1 MDTVGLPTNTALSH
15 NLIENQKQ
23 SQNLLFTNTT
33 TDKNIMSTFYTIS
46 LSLSAF
52 LCTVV
57 FGKMLV
63 FDTVIMPGI
72 SLLDDVSFLRAF
84 QVIDGR
90 IQSNEPVF
98 VSVWVGSVISLLV
111 TASCAILA
119 LIQADRLAVLLVSTV
134 AWLVCN
140 WTTFTI
146 NVPLNNRVKV
156 LDLAKMDDMT
166 AFMER
171 QEFETPWRKW
181 HRFRVVIFGMVSLA
195 LTSLLAL
202 SN

>member
-1 MDTVGLPTNTALSH
+1 
-15 NLIENQKQ
+15 
-23 SQNLLFTNTT
+23 
-33 TDKNIMSTFYTIS
+33 MSTFYSIS
-46 LSLSAF
+46 LLLSAF

-63 FDTVIMPGI
+63 FETVVMPGI
-72 SLLDDVSFLRAF
+72 AQLDDGSFLRAF

-111 TASCAILA
+111 TASCGILA
-119 LIQADRLAVLLVSTV
+119 LIQADRLAVLVVSTV

-156 LDLAKMDDMT
+156 LDLTKMDDEET
-166 AFMER
+166 FMER
-171 QEFETPWRKW
+171 QLFETTWRKW
-181 HRFRVVIFGMVSLA
+181 HRVRVVIFGLVSLA
-195 LTSLLAL
+195 LTILLAL
-202 SN
+202 ED